1 MVLLFGMV
9 IGQTREMQ
17 VSALSKKL
25 ILPAV
30 NTSEFGDC
38 KIIEASHA
46 LANLLS
52 GLEVMATDFFEFF
65 ATLMFEIVFPEIE
78 TK

>member
-1 MVLLFGMV
+1 MALFFGIV
-9 IGQTREMQ
+9 IGQTREIQ

-25 ILPAV
+25 MLPAV

-38 KIIEASHA
+38 KIIELSHS

-52 GLEVMATDFFEFF
+52 DLEVMAIDFFEFF